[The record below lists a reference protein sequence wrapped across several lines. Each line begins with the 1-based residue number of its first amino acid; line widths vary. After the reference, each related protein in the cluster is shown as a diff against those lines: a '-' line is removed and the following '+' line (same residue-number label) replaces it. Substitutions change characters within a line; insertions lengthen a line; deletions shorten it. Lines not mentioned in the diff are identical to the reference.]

1 MTRGLCLAAI
11 VLAVCVFIGAP
22 FRAQAGAMPLAV
34 TAMLVQSDRGRGVY
48 KASVAHA
55 LALLVGAAVKAT
67 TSHLMGCGL
76 IQIQPTGTWIVGEML
91 LIALQAG
98 VWRHPPALA
107 SGGAAM
113 ADISVLVLLAQ
124 LGAATC
130 IVTRHETQTLNKCA
144 VDMD

>member
-11 VLAVCVFIGAP
+11 VLAVCVFICAP

-67 TSHLMGCGL
+67 TSHLMGWGL
-76 IQIQPTGTWIVGEML
+76 IQIQPTGPGSL
-91 LIALQAG
+91 AG
-98 VWRHPPALA
+98 
-107 SGGAAM
+107 
-113 ADISVLVLLAQ
+113 
-124 LGAATC
+124 C
-130 IVTRHETQTLNKCA
+130 C
-144 VDMD
+144 